1 MNEQEN
7 TIKSLVGGGGQQQD
21 ASFSSEASRVGKRTR
36 ASNDAPPSSSS
47 QFSSAT
53 IGGSFSFLQ
62 APRAEEGVSRA
73 ETGGE
78 AWDMFNSLMRNEA
91 PNTYY

>member
-36 ASNDAPPSSSS
+36 ASNDAPPSSS
-47 QFSSAT
+47 QFSSTT

-78 AWDMFNSLMRNEA
+78 AWDMFSSLMRNEA